1 MIKYIIFDKDG
12 TLLDT
17 EPIFKR
23 AWVEVGEQWGLE
35 NIEDMYEGIMG
46 NNGEFIVKKLYDAYP
61 DRDCQA
67 YYNARMDRVTE
78 LMEGDIP
85 LMSGCREILEFAK
98 KNGISVAVATSSTR
112 ERAEKNLR
120 RLGLWDYFDAV
131 VTGDMVERSKPEP
144 DIFLEAA
151 NRIGAKKEECI
162 VCEDSYNGLLAAKA
176 SGMRPI
182 FIPDMLKPNEDT
194 VKLAYKTCRDL
205 FEVME
210 LVKEENN
217 KQHI

>member
-35 NIEDMYEGIMG
+35 GIEEMYPSIMG
-46 NNGEFIVKKLYDAYP
+46 NNGEFIVQKLYAAYP

-67 YYNARMDRVTE
+67 YYNERMDRVTT
-78 LMEGDIP
+78 LMEGEIP
-85 LMSGCREILEFAK
+85 LMAGCREILDFAR

-112 ERAEKNLR
+112 ERAEKNLKK
-120 RLGLWDYFDAV
+120 LDLWDYFDAV
-131 VTGDMVERSKPEP
+131 VTGDMVKKSKPEP

-151 NRIGAKKEECI
+151 SRIGARKDECI

-182 FIPDMLKPNEDT
+182 FIPDMLMPNEETD
-194 VKLAYKTCRDL
+194 KLAYKTCRDL
-205 FEVME
+205 FELME
-210 LVKEENN
+210 LIQEEN
-217 KQHI
+217 KK

>member
-23 AWVEVGEQWGLE
+23 AWVEVGEKWGLE
-35 NIEDMYEGIMG
+35 GIEKMYPSIMG
-46 NNGEFIVKKLYDAYP
+46 NNGEFIVKKLYAAYP

-67 YYNARMDRVTE
+67 YYNERMDRVTE

-85 LMSGCREILEFAK
+85 LMAGCREILDFAK
-98 KNGISVAVATSSTR
+98 ENGISVAVATSSTR
-112 ERAEKNLR
+112 ERAEKNLKK
-120 RLGLWDYFDAV
+120 LGLWDYFDAV
-131 VTGDMVERSKPEP
+131 VTGDMIARSKPEP

-151 NRIGAKKEECI
+151 SRIGATKDECI
-162 VCEDSYNGLLAAKA
+162 VCEDSYNGLLAAKS

-182 FIPDMLKPNEDT
+182 FIPDMLMPNEETD
-194 VKLAYKTCRDL
+194 KLAYKTCRDL
-205 FEVME
+205 FELME
-210 LVKEENN
+210 LIKEEN
-217 KQHI
+217 KK

>member
-17 EPIFKR
+17 ETLFKR

-35 NIEDMYEGIMG
+35 NIEDMYESIMG
-46 NNGEFIVKKLYDAYP
+46 NNGEFIIQKLYATYP
-61 DRDCQA
+61 DKDCRA
-67 YYNARMDRVTE
+67 YYNARMARAME
-78 LMEGDIP
+78 LFDEGIS
-85 LMSGCREILEFAK
+85 LKAGCAEILQFAK
-98 KNGISVAVATSSTR
+98 DNGISVAIATSTTK
-112 ERAEKNLR
+112 ERAEKNLK
-120 RLGLWDYFDAV
+120 RLGLFECFDAV

-151 NRIGAKKEECI
+151 KRIGARKDECI

-182 FIPDMLKPNEDT
+182 FIPDMLAPNEETD
-194 VKLAYKTCRDL
+194 KIAYKTCRDL

-210 LVKEENN
+210 LIKEENKN
-217 KQHI
+217 N

>member
-35 NIEDMYEGIMG
+35 GIEEMYPSIMG
-46 NNGEFIVKKLYDAYP
+46 NNGEVIVQKLYAAYP

-67 YYNARMDRVTE
+67 YYNERMDRVTT
-78 LMEGDIP
+78 LMEGEIP
-85 LMSGCREILEFAK
+85 LMAGCREILDFAR

-112 ERAEKNLR
+112 ERAEKNLKK
-120 RLGLWDYFDAV
+120 LDLWDYFDAV
-131 VTGDMVERSKPEP
+131 VTGDMVKKSKPEP

-151 NRIGAKKEECI
+151 SRIGARKDECI

-182 FIPDMLKPNEDT
+182 FIPDMLMPNEETD
-194 VKLAYKTCRDL
+194 KLAYKTCRDL
-205 FEVME
+205 FELME
-210 LVKEENN
+210 LIQEEN
-217 KQHI
+217 KK